1 MTMPR
6 FRGALLLSRCA
17 DLRALP
23 AHDAAEP
30 QRLLGDGLR
39 VGNVLLRPLMLAL
52 GQLAQA
58 IIDVLFLTAGLAE
71 QATPVAIASRT
82 RYLPCIISDL
92 SQLHAGRCDGFVHY
106 QTASYATRGLNGAD
120 LVAILVHVPGYSSAD
135 ARAAYRLTT
144 RATLAL
150 SAQNLPHDQQ
160 IQTANSAVE
169 RRVLATLSV
178 DY

>member
-82 RYLPCIISDL
+82 RHLPCIISDL
-92 SQLHAGRCDGFVHY
+92 SQLHA
-106 QTASYATRGLNGAD
+106 ATIVTTLRRSSGAIG
-120 LVAILVHVPGYSSAD
+120 ACQN
-135 ARAAYRLTT
+135 ARRLTADDT
-144 RATLAL
+144 RHAGAIGTEPA
-150 SAQNLPHDQQ
+150 A
-160 IQTANSAVE
+160 
-169 RRVLATLSV
+169 
-178 DY
+178 